1 MRVRLIFASTFI
13 AALLA
18 FTAGCNGPQSTLDP
32 AGPAAHEISSLSWI
46 VYGTFCAVG
55 LVMWALILWVALR
68 KRGSLEEH
76 APVDAGG
83 GEEWIVTGGFAIPFV
98 ILAVLFVLS
107 LRTLSAFPVTDGH
120 TADPQIIVTGH
131 QWWWELEYTSPSV
144 DQRFKS
150 ANEIHIP
157 VGRPIDIELRSADV
171 IHSFWIPRLH
181 GKEDLI
187 PGQPNLIRIQADQAG
202 TYRGQCAEYCGAQH
216 AHMALIVVA
225 QPEAEYETWRAAQLG
240 DSAPPANP
248 EQTAG
253 QQQFMNKPCELCHTI
268 RGTGAHGNVGPDLT
282 HIGSRQGLAA
292 NMLPNNEADL
302 AAWVTHA
309 QALKPAAA
317 MPNVTQ
323 FTGAQLNQIVAYLQS
338 LK

>member
-1 MRVRLIFASTFI
+1 MRLRLILTMLLT
-13 AALLA
+13 AALLGVA
-18 FTAGCNGPQSTLDP
+18 AGCSGPQSTLDP

-46 VYGTFCAVG
+46 VYGTFCVVG
-55 LVMWALILWVALR
+55 LVMWALLLWVALR
-68 KRGSLEEH
+68 RRGSLEQH
-76 APVDAGG
+76 APIDAGG

-107 LRTLSAFPVTDGH
+107 LRTLSAFPVHDGGH
-120 TADPQIIVTGH
+120 AHPEIIVTGH
-131 QWWWELEYTSPSV
+131 QWWWEIEYASNAY
-144 DQRFKS
+144 DQRFKT

-157 VGRPIDIELRSADV
+157 VGRAIDIELQSADV

-187 PGQPNLIRIQADQAG
+187 PGQPNLIRIQADQPG

-216 AHMALIVVA
+216 AHMMLIVVA
-225 QPEAEYETWRAAQLG
+225 QPEAEYEAWRAAQLE

-248 EQTAG
+248 DQASG
-253 QQQFMNKPCELCHTI
+253 QEQFMDKPCALCHTI
-268 RGTGAHGNVGPDLT
+268 RGTDAHGTVGPDLT
-282 HIGSRQGLAA
+282 HIGSRQGLAS
-292 NMLPNNEADL
+292 NMLTNNAANL

-309 QALKPAAA
+309 QALKPAVA

-323 FTGAQLNQIVAYLQS
+323 FTGTQLNEIVAYLQS